1 MRHTPK
7 PSVRPTRNRF
17 RAAAAPLAIFA
28 ILATHLAVT
37 AVPAAAQSPVK
48 KTPDTGAKAAVK
60 PVPAPLKGV
69 APTEAEVAAAIQA
82 GVKFLV
88 AQQSHYDFKSDTLR
102 KPRRFKDEAAEKQ
115 WESEKRKLESE
126 FKKQNSGPPA
136 EWPYE
141 GVYRQGDGAIPVGCR
156 VGGTAITCL
165 ALLAA
170 PGFKNDAPRREAF
183 ERGVAFC
190 LTTLESDPLIQ
201 PGFAGTYDTRG
212 WGHTYGLMLCLHT
225 LRADAAPALKARLTA
240 MALKLVKTIESD
252 EIVETGGWNYAR
264 GRGADKPNAAST
276 FMTPPTLQ
284 ALFQAEA
291 QGFKVKKDVIERAL
305 KTLDDARISDGAY
318 QYSSDPKRKKQADVG
333 GDTIAGSCARSAAC
347 ETVLHLAGRGDP
359 ARLRRSIDDFFACWG
374 ELDKRRAQTGT
385 HIPPYMIAPYYFH
398 YGHTYVAQAIELLP
412 EADRPAYRA
421 KMREVYWMTR
431 EKDGS
436 WNDRVFPRSAG
447 FGTAMASLG
456 LLMPHLPAPAPAPR
470 N

>member
-1 MRHTPK
+1 MRHQPAIV
-7 PSVRPTRNRF
+7 VRPTCSLSS
-17 RAAAAPLAIFA
+17 APSTPLAI
-28 ILATHLAVT
+28 LALIAVI
-37 AVPAAAQSPVK
+37 AVDPVVAQSPGGTK
-48 KTPDTGAKAAVK
+48 GETPAKSAPT

-69 APTEAEVAAAIQA
+69 APTEAEVAAAVQT

-102 KPRRFKDEAAEKQ
+102 KPRRFKDEAAEKK

-126 FKKQNSGPPA
+126 FKQKNSGAPA

-141 GVYRQGDGAIPVGCR
+141 GVYRQGDGAIPVGYR

-170 PGFKNDAPRREAF
+170 PGFKADAPRREAF

-201 PGFAGTYDTRG
+201 QGFAGTYDTRG
-212 WGHTYGLMLCLHT
+212 WGHTYGLMLCLHA
-225 LRADAAPALKARLTA
+225 LRVDAAPALKPRLTA
-240 MALKLVKTIESD
+240 MVNKLVKTIEAD

-305 KTLDDARISDGAY
+305 KTLDDGRISDGAY
-318 QYSSDPKRKKQADVG
+318 QYSSDPKRKKQSDVG

-359 ARLRRSIDDFFACWG
+359 GRLRRSIDDFFACWG

-398 YGHTYVAQAIELLP
+398 FGHTYVAQAIEFLP
-412 EADRPAYRA
+412 ESDRASYRA

-431 EKDGS
+431 EQDGS
-436 WNDRVFPRSAG
+436 WNDRVFARSAG
-447 FGTAMASLG
+447 FGTAMATLG
-456 LLMPHLPAPAPAPR
+456 LSMQHLPAPSAR